1 MVLGV
6 AELAMVLGVAE
17 LNTTEQLSTPNHG
30 SKK

>member
-17 LNTTEQLSTPNHG
+17 LNMTEQLSTPNHG